1 MLPPVRGIWA
11 KKRILAACADL
22 LSLGDSIQWA
32 NKIANGGLNL
42 APCIRPAVSLDVD
55 REKPE
60 NISGVPMLPHV
71 KIVSKYLQKNQ

>member
-1 MLPPVRGIWA
+1 
-11 KKRILAACADL
+11 
-22 LSLGDSIQWA
+22 
-32 NKIANGGLNL
+32 L

-71 KIVSKYLQKNQ
+71 KIVSKYLQKNQSKI